1 MRSRRALVIALAAVT
16 LAACA
21 PTTRGPN
28 APIAREQFVDAPGLD
43 AAAARQTVVSF
54 VDAYAASPTDGVLPL
69 ARLVAGPEM
78 AAWVR
83 WLAVQHREFTG
94 TITGSA
100 DVRDVEF
107 VGSLESQ
114 AATGADVALS
124 ATVTFSY
131 SPTGAA
137 PFERSR
143 ILDGPVTLVQT
154 SEGAYRVIDAVRD
167 GLSMTD
173 GIQLFNRETRTDA
186 GVTVTLDSL
195 FMFQPNWQFNII
207 VRNGTGRPLRVDD
220 ATSGLFIRTSG
231 SIDEA
236 PSAITPSLESIPAR
250 TVEDGILAFPVQ
262 DSAHGHT
269 LTLAYRTG
277 GRLIRFDFPLQD
289 VVTAVPPTGATGGTG
304 ASGGTG
310 ATGASGG
317 TGATSGPSGA
327 TGSTS

>member
-1 MRSRRALVIALAAVT
+1 
-16 LAACA
+16 
-21 PTTRGPN
+21 
-28 APIAREQFVDAPGLD
+28 
-43 AAAARQTVVSF
+43 
-54 VDAYAASPTDGVLPL
+54 
-69 ARLVAGPEM
+69 
-78 AAWVR
+78 VR

-94 TITGSA
+94 TITGAA

-107 VGSLESQ
+107 VGALESQ

-173 GIQLFNRETRTDA
+173 GIELFKREMRTDA

-195 FMFQPNWQFNII
+195 FMFQPNWQFNVI
-207 VRNGTGRPLRVDD
+207 VRNRTGRPLRVEND
-220 ATSGLFIRTSG
+220 TSGLFVRTNG
-231 SIDEA
+231 TIDEA

-250 TVEDGILAFPVQ
+250 TDVDGILAFPVQ
-262 DSAHGHT
+262 DSARGRT

-277 GRLIRFDFPLQD
+277 GHLLRFDFPLQD
-289 VVTAVPPTGATGGTG
+289 VVSAVPPAGATGATGSSGGTG
-304 ASGGTG
+304 ASGST
-310 ATGASGG
+310 
-317 TGATSGPSGA
+317 GA